1 MRPADQAVAS
11 GLRAP
16 AEDGWARL
24 TTTSIGLP
32 AGASAGSTGAG
43 RGDGL
48 LPRRLPPPLAA
59 AAGTAAGEGEREPL
73 RFWDGV
79 ALSCGRAASAEGEKV
94 SVLRERRDERRIL
107 LSRRPPATL
116 PTPAEVGAGPGPNP
130 RRRNHANQSRS
141 QCLVVD

>member
-1 MRPADQAVAS
+1 LADQAVAG
-11 GLRAP
+11 GLCAP

-48 LPRRLPPPLAA
+48 LPRRLPPPF
-59 AAGTAAGEGEREPL
+59 AAGEGEREPL
-73 RFWDGV
+73 RFLAGV

-107 LSRRPPATL
+107 RRRRPHFPPPPRPNHASIR
-116 PTPAEVGAGPGPNP
+116 GPPDDVDM
-130 RRRNHANQSRS
+130 RRREELWLLHGGLGPPS
-141 QCLVVD
+141 